1 MKIILASGS
10 PRRRELLEQAGYEFE
25 IEVSDADENI
35 QANDPGELVE
45 QLSFRKADA
54 VARKHLQEQACTVIG
69 ADTVVVLDR
78 EVLGK
83 PNGEQGAVEMLKELS
98 GRTHQV
104 YTGVSLFL
112 IKDGKLTASQSFH
125 VCTDVTMRPMSDRE
139 IADYVATGEPMDKA
153 GAYGIQGK
161 AAVFISGIHGDYYNV
176 VGLPVCETVQ
186 QLQGLWNRY
195 NS

>member
-1 MKIILASGS
+1 MQIILASGS

-35 QANDPGELVE
+35 QADDPGELVE

-69 ADTVVVLDR
+69 ADTVVVLDI

>member
-10 PRRRELLEQAGYEFE
+10 PRRRELLEQAGYEFD

-35 QANDPGELVE
+35 QADDPGELVE

-54 VARKHLQEQACTVIG
+54 VVKKHLQEKECTVIG

-83 PNGEQGAVEMLKELS
+83 PDGKPGAVRMLKELS

-112 IKDGKLTASQSFH
+112 IKEGRLIADRSFH
-125 VCTDVTMRPMSDRE
+125 VCTDVTMRPLSDQE

-161 AAVFISGIHGDYYNV
+161 AAVFISGINGDYYNV
-176 VGLPVCETVQ
+176 VGLPVCEIVQ
-186 QLQGLWNRY
+186 QLQNLWNRY
-195 NS
+195 N

>member
-35 QANDPGELVE
+35 QADDPGELVE

-83 PNGEQGAVEMLKELS
+83 HNGEQGAVEMLKELS

-186 QLQGLWNRY
+186 QLQSLWNRY

>member
-10 PRRRELLEQAGYEFE
+10 PRRRELLEQTGYEFE

-35 QANDPGELVE
+35 QADDPGELVE

-54 VARKHLQEQACTVIG
+54 VARKHLQEQACMVIG
-69 ADTVVVLDR
+69 ADTVVVQDR

>member
-10 PRRRELLEQAGYEFE
+10 PRRRELLEQTGYEFE

-35 QANDPGELVE
+35 QADDPGELVE

-69 ADTVVVLDR
+69 ADTVVVQDR

>member
-35 QANDPGELVE
+35 QADDPGELVE

-78 EVLGK
+78 
-83 PNGEQGAVEMLKELS
+83 
-98 GRTHQV
+98 
-104 YTGVSLFL
+104 
-112 IKDGKLTASQSFH
+112 
-125 VCTDVTMRPMSDRE
+125 
-139 IADYVATGEPMDKA
+139 
-153 GAYGIQGK
+153 
-161 AAVFISGIHGDYYNV
+161 
-176 VGLPVCETVQ
+176 
-186 QLQGLWNRY
+186 
-195 NS
+195 